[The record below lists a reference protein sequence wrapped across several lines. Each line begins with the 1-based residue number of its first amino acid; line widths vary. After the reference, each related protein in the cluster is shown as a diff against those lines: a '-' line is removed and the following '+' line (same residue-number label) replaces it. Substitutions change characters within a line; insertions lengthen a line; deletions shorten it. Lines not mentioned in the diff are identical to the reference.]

1 MQRKKVLATRSSKIK
16 MTTRIIRY
24 VKKTVTSS
32 QFDLSQRDLSRDLSL
47 NLQEEN
53 LEKAFPELQD
63 KESYV
68 NAVDDNNIKG
78 IDNLLKASVEKR
90 IGSYIYIVLQY
101 CYFRDQEYQ
110 HLFQ

>member
-1 MQRKKVLATRSSKIK
+1 MSVTQTKLIMSPVLVQLSK
-16 MTTRIIRY
+16 TTIY
-24 VKKTVTSS
+24 
-32 QFDLSQRDLSRDLSL
+32 D
-47 NLQEEN
+47 E
-53 LEKAFPELQD
+53 

-68 NAVDDNNIKG
+68 NSVADNNIKG